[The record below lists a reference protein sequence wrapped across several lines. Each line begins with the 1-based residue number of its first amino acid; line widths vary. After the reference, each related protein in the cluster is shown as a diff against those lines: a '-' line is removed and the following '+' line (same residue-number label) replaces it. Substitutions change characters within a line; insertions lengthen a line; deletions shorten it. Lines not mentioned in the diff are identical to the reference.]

1 MLIGSRQR
9 QNTHIDS
16 PTLTII
22 SGVKFKQVTNTK
34 SLGVFID
41 DRLDWSSHIEKLIK
55 NVALGIG
62 AIKRVRHLVPQT
74 TLKSIYQA
82 SI

>member
-34 SLGVFID
+34 SLGVIID
-41 DRLDWSSHIEKLIK
+41 DRLDWSSHIETLIK
-55 NVALGIG
+55 NVALGTG
-62 AIKRVRHLVPQT
+62 AIKRRHLVPQT